1 LNITV
6 VDENV
11 IACNNP
17 KYHIVLTDIG
27 KTVVKCSWD
36 VLPDRQEWERQNGK
50 EEDRISL
57 IKKCH
62 VVYDNL
68 TQTLINSVKKDQT
81 ARSTCEETEK
91 KAIQA
96 LRDLVDSLGI
106 RYDKC
111 HHRKKT
117 VFPVDKTSLI
127 LFYRL
132 CAGEEILELCDSNT
146 FIVRLVPFVIHMM
159 VGDLVTSLYMEQ
171 TEESDDRFEKTA
183 DKKCIDN
190 NYIYELTPLTD
201 LIIKCNNMLP
211 DREKALRHGI
221 LLEDYDAFNTSLG
234 SLAGYVYAYAVECD
248 RHEICGTRYIPGSNT
263 SIDRYLS
270 QAMESFR
277 KTVEHLGTKTHTN
290 DGKKL
295 GLIPCDT
302 YIIGSLANKIRKKKN
317 VKHSTK
323 MTYQSNEYCSYQT
336 NKANILRYIMKT
348 LRNTVPDI
356 NLNKQREKK
365 YDSEQ
370 RVPETISFDST
381 KNTLYICKGTI
392 SCRKK
397 SHSIVSVTGILA
409 SLSGKPV
416 KINVNYCKNC
426 KLYFIDYSEYKYYQ
440 QIYGALLGNYRI
452 QNSQKECEHAHDGL
466 ADESVLRIY
475 GYTVNQ
481 NDGLTQEERRMIL
494 CNLMDRNIISKYR
507 IIEYLQFFINNSR
520 HRANMHSANQKW
532 SDDLQWV
539 RSYRID
545 NQRHFLIENIKQFR

>member
-1 LNITV
+1 MNITV

-96 LRDLVDSLGI
+96 LRDLVDSLGV
-106 RYDKC
+106 RRDERG
-111 HHRKKT
+111 HRKAT
-117 VFPVDKTSLI
+117 VFTVDAMSIKALYT
-127 LFYRL
+127 L
-132 CAGEEILELCDSNT
+132 CAGEKIFELCDLDA
-146 FIVRLVPFVIHMM
+146 FIIRLVPFVIHMM
-159 VGDLVTSLYMEQ
+159 VGDLNIILPNMKQ
-171 TEESDDRFEKTA
+171 TEESDDRLEKTA
-183 DKKCIDN
+183 DKKCIAY
-190 NYIYELTPLTD
+190 NYTL
-201 LIIKCNNMLP
+201 N
-211 DREKALRHGI
+211 R
-221 LLEDYDAFNTSLG
+221 
-234 SLAGYVYAYAVECD
+234 
-248 RHEICGTRYIPGSNT
+248 
-263 SIDRYLS
+263 
-270 QAMESFR
+270 
-277 KTVEHLGTKTHTN
+277 
-290 DGKKL
+290 
-295 GLIPCDT
+295 
-302 YIIGSLANKIRKKKN
+302 
-317 VKHSTK
+317 
-323 MTYQSNEYCSYQT
+323 QS
-336 NKANILRYIMKT
+336 
-348 LRNTVPDI
+348 
-356 NLNKQREKK
+356 EKK

-370 RVPETISFDST
+370 RAPQTISFDST

-416 KINVNYCKNC
+416 KINVNYCRNC

-452 QNSQKECEHAHDGL
+452 QNSQKECDHAHDGL
-466 ADESVLRIY
+466 ADESVLRTY

-545 NQRHFLIENIKQFR
+545 NQRHFLIKDIKEFR